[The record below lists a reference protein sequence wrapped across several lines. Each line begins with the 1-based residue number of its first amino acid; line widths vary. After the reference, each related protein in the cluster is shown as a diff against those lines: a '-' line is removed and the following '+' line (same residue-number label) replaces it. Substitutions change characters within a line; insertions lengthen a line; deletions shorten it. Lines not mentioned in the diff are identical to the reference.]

1 MKFLILP
8 DRDTAEKISR
18 RLWDTAHN
26 ERNPVTVRACGVIE
40 HKDGRAALRW
50 PEGFRLRPHP
60 SKDASAEISRDLS
73 KYSVDLIAKVEA
85 RKGSEHPFEDFIPD
99 SIKSRIATEK
109 DLVADG
115 WPIGDNI
122 DP

>member
-8 DRDTAEKISR
+8 DRDTAEKISQ
-18 RLWDTAHN
+18 RLWDTVHN
-26 ERNPVTVRACGVIE
+26 ERNPVTVLACGVVE

-50 PEGFRLRPHP
+50 PDGFRLRPHP
-60 SKDASAEISRDLS
+60 LKDASAEITRDLS

-99 SIKSRIATEK
+99 AIRSKIAAQK
-109 DLVADG
+109 DMASDG
-115 WPIGDNI
+115 WFA